1 MRRAGETP
9 PAARLDPAQVRR
21 WLRGQRAA
29 ARRIER
35 ERREA
40 LAKLTS
46 EEALRIYLS
55 LHASAESAA
64 CAPAEPSPVLWRM
77 RHVLAELARRH
88 AAGS

>member
-1 MRRAGETP
+1 MRRAPGTSASP
-9 PAARLDPAQVRR
+9 QLDPAEVRR
-21 WLRGQRAA
+21 WLRGQRVA

-35 ERREA
+35 ERRAA

-64 CAPAEPSPVLWRM
+64 RAPAEPSPVLWRM
-77 RHVLAELARRH
+77 RQMLAELARRH